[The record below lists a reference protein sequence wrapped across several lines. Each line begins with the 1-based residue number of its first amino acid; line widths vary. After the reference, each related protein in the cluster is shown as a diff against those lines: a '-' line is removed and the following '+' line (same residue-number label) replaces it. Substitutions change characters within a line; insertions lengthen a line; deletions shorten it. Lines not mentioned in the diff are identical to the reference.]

1 VKKGKYSLI
10 FYSYLIFSWVEK
22 KDVKSKGGPIPVK
35 NQRHM
40 TTATKIQNNVST
52 VTPMRS
58 TNIYADLKSDAS
70 SDLASKLKPTRR

>member
-1 VKKGKYSLI
+1 LI

-22 KDVKSKGGPIPVK
+22 KNVKSKGGPIPVK

-52 VTPMRS
+52 VTPMRN

-70 SDLASKLKPTRR
+70 SDLASKLKSTRR